1 MIFPKRPQILYA
13 PMLATMGGG
22 SANGFRSSGGADYGY
37 WGLDYD
43 GWDGSHL
50 DMTDSE
56 RASNYNITT
65 GDTDWNGLQ
74 GHLSHYH
81 GRVYKAYPNQTY
93 QSFVGQSS
101 NYPNPVTNSSVTSY
115 YNMGGTTTFNSNN
128 TNGRAM
134 TLAYLG
140 DNTPVFVAS
149 YDDSSYP
156 RRLSFWDATLGSST
170 YMQHL
175 GYRQM
180 SGSLSPGFNFQTN
193 SGAANWLNGEYAFI
207 MYDGSGLIVKAR
219 NGTYDGPNTWI
230 KVDLPSDSNIADGGT
245 AQFYWV
251 KDSSLTD
258 TTYDNSTSYGAAY
271 MGMDDSGYRYIYE
284 NYKTNGNGGR
294 IVRLNP
300 QVQGGT
306 ASSWVM
312 KSSTSYG
319 GGYGVNGQDF
329 EIPTY
334 EYACMIDYKNKKL
347 LTGSHANSGT
357 FAVFD
362 LV

>member
-180 SGSLSPGFNFQTN
+180 SGSLSPNFNFTDNTSQ
-193 SGAANWLNGEYAFI
+193 ANWNTGEYAMC
-207 MYDGSGLIVKAR
+207 MYDGSGLIIKSRSGSYV
-219 NGTYDGPNTWI
+219 GPNTWI
-230 KVDLPSDSNIADGGT
+230 KVDLPSNSNIADGCA
-245 AQFYWV
+245 AQFYWSI
-251 KDSSLTD
+251 DSSLTD
-258 TTYDNSTSYGAAY
+258 NTYQTNASYGAAY
-271 MGMDDSGYRYIYE
+271 MGMDNNGYRYIYE
-284 NYKTNGNGGR
+284 NYRTNSNGGR

-300 QVQGGT
+300 QVEGGT
-306 ASSWVM
+306 NASWVM
-312 KSSTSYG
+312 KSSASWG

-334 EYACMIDYKNKKL
+334 EYSCMIDYKNRQL
-347 LTGSHANSGT
+347 LTGSHANQGQ
-357 FAVFD
+357 FNVFD
-362 LV
+362 LF